1 MAPNRMQAQA
11 ADKPEQQSPIED
23 YALIG
28 NCRSAALVSRS
39 GSIDWLCW
47 PRFDSA
53 ACFAAILGT
62 PANGRWRIRPA
73 DPNAV
78 VRRHYW
84 PGTMILETVFSTG
97 RGEVALIDFMTVEG
111 QSLARI
117 VEGRQGSVEMTFDL
131 ALRFEYGSA
140 VPWVTRLNHG
150 LRAVAGPDQVVLHAE
165 VPLHGRAMTTVARFS
180 VEAGKRTRFVLT
192 YAESHLPPPPSPPV
206 YGAVGRTAA
215 PMKVPIG
222 RW

>member
-1 MAPNRMQAQA
+1 MTRDHTSRRHSTNSSRILRLMQQRPRPFASETEAQT
-11 ADKPEQQSPIED
+11 PIED

-73 DPNAV
+73 DTQAT

-84 PGTMILETVFSTG
+84 PGTMILETVFSTST
-97 RGEVALIDFMTVEG
+97 GEAALIDFMTVEG
-111 QSLARI
+111 QSLVRI
-117 VEGRQGSVEMTFDL
+117 VEGRRGTVEMTFDL
-131 ALRFEYGSA
+131 ALRFEYGSTI
-140 VPWVTRLNHG
+140 PWVTRLNHG
-150 LRAVAGPDQVVLHAE
+150 IRAVAGPD
-165 VPLHGRAMTTVARFS
+165 
-180 VEAGKRTRFVLT
+180 
-192 YAESHLPPPPSPPV
+192 
-206 YGAVGRTAA
+206 
-215 PMKVPIG
+215 
-222 RW
+222 